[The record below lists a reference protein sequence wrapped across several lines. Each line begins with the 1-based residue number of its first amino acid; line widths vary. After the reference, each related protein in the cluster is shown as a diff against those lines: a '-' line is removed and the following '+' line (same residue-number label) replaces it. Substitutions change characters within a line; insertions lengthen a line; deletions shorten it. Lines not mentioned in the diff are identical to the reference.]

1 MNAAW
6 PTDWGVGRTPTA
18 SSHVRTPMI
27 AAGISQLVPK
37 VTPLLLNKS
46 CKLLKSWS
54 LTRSARATRPSH
66 THTRTQVLH
75 THTHTGTQEHQARTR
90 HDGRSEQQ
98 DQLVSP
104 QRCSPVSTRPSNM
117 CSACMDADW
126 SVRLRARV
134 RHAVRLQA
142 LEPTDELSYSCGCLR
157 YCTPQR
163 DHPLSRCHRLRI
175 WPA

>member
-1 MNAAW
+1 M
-6 PTDWGVGRTPTA
+6 P
-18 SSHVRTPMI
+18 
-27 AAGISQLVPK
+27 
-37 VTPLLLNKS
+37 
-46 CKLLKSWS
+46 WS

-126 SVRLRARV
+126 SVRLRVRVRQSDFRHLNRPMSSRTAVGVCGTARHRETILFLVAIAFVYGLLDCHKVARV
-134 RHAVRLQA
+134 LLFCVHCPLVSFARVG
-142 LEPTDELSYSCGCLR
+142 CGE
-157 YCTPQR
+157 
-163 DHPLSRCHRLRI
+163 
-175 WPA
+175 